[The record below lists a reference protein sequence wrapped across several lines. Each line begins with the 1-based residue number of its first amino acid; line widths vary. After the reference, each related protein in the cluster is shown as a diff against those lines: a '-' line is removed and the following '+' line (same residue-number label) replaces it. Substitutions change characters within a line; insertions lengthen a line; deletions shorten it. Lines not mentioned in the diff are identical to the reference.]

1 MWFCVVW
8 KGTTLARVV
17 GSFYALGS
25 ASVSSSF
32 PAPLSPQRRGG
43 RERVGPALCT
53 QPVRVGDFPLCVP
66 SGPLALLQENS
77 AAFQGRLRP
86 CWKRV
91 KEFGRPKKAWITAGG
106 GREECFEPTMLCHSA
121 LILMRRAYVCVGW
134 VYARALTKSNKADK
148 FVPVAMGISAARGGV
163 ASCCFSV

>member
-1 MWFCVVW
+1 MWSEEGPCWHV
-8 KGTTLARVV
+8 L
-17 GSFYALGS
+17 LGHFRP
-25 ASVSSSF
+25 SV
-32 PAPLSPQRRGG
+32 QRRSLPLFLHHCPLKGG
-43 RERVGPALCT
+43 EGERERVGPALCT

-106 GREECFEPTMLCHSA
+106 GRKECFEPTMLCHSA
-121 LILMRRAYVCVGW
+121 LILMRRVYVCVGW
-134 VYARALTKSNKADK
+134 VYACALTKSNKADK
-148 FVPVAMGISAARGGV
+148 FVPVAMGISAVRGGV
-163 ASCCFSV
+163 ASCCFSA